1 MTRAHGVRTMMP
13 RWMLGAA
20 VCATMFAC
28 KLFSSGDGTS
38 RPTTVSGTRS
48 ALLAEAA
55 SNYAFGTERQPVA
68 VDTMTVKG
76 PGGSL
81 PVITIATATQVARGA
96 RVPGHM
102 FIARLT
108 SSAAYPELGLALG
121 ENYIWRDSSAGAE
134 GPYRT
139 LVVPKDTTYQMYWL
153 KRDYSVAS
161 YAPGAPAE
169 PRLVKSAFGY
179 GECDLRCNPTHCAFQ
194 SVLRAYAAADTLLI
208 AP

>member
-20 VCATMFAC
+20 VCATMFGC
-28 KLFSSGDGTS
+28 KKDD
-38 RPTTVSGTRS
+38 TVRIASVSVTH
-48 ALLAEAA
+48 AQLVAEATA
-55 SNYAFGTERQPVA
+55 NYDFGPERQPVP
-68 VDTMTVKG
+68 VDTTAVKG
-76 PGGSL
+76 PGGTL
-81 PVITIATATQVARGA
+81 PTITIATATQLPRPP

-108 SSAAYPELGLALG
+108 SSAAYSQMGLAPG
-121 ENYIWRDSSAGAE
+121 ENYVWRDSSAGAE

-139 LVVPKDTTYQMYWL
+139 LIVPKDTAFPMMWL

-161 YAPGAPAE
+161 YAPGSPPE
-169 PRLVKSAFGY
+169 PRLVKSALGY
-179 GECDLRCNPTHCAFQ
+179 GACDLRCNPTHCAFQ
-194 SVLRAYAAADTLLI
+194 SVLRAYAAADTVTI